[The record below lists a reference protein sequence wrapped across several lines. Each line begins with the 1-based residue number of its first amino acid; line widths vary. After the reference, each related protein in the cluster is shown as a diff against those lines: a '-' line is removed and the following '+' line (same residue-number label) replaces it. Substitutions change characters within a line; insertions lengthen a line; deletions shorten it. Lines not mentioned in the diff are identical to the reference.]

1 MEPDREGQVRDELA
15 VWRVELAAALGEPW
29 QWSDLD
35 PDAHTTAPIK
45 LDDASS
51 MSAPP
56 SSATPTPRGSVTVGV
71 AGADGAFSDVG
82 IDEPASPCADHS
94 STKQLRIGLPE
105 GYLKALSRAPGRLR
119 ARLFLAAVF
128 GPIEDRI
135 RPDEFLAAAIQL
147 ERSGNILRQA
157 RHLGLPAGY
166 VDCVD
171 KLCGWI
177 GQACNLRR
185 DNRVSYSLRL
195 PEAHAHTLET
205 LKPRERDEFVR
216 FALSISRAGISRNRL
231 VSDDY
236 RIRIA
241 CDCITWNLDRAPTV
255 VPVAE
260 VTQLILVL
268 EGLRE
273 GGAP

>member
-1 MEPDREGQVRDELA
+1 MEPDREGQVRDALA
-15 VWRVELAAALGEPW
+15 VWREEFAAALAKPW

-35 PDAHTTAPIK
+35 PDTDISSPTE
-45 LDDASS
+45 LDDVSS
-51 MSAPP
+51 INAPP
-56 SSATPTPRGSVTVGV
+56 SLVIPTPQGSVTVDV
-71 AGADGAFSDVG
+71 AGADGASSDVG
-82 IDEPASPCADHS
+82 IDKSASPSADHS

-105 GYLKALSRAPGRLR
+105 GYFKALSSAPERLR
-119 ARLFLAAVF
+119 VHLFLAAVF
-128 GPIEDRI
+128 GPMGARI

-147 ERSGNILRQA
+147 ERSGNILRQV

-166 VDCVD
+166 VDSVD
-171 KLCGWI
+171 KICRWI
-177 GQACNLRR
+177 GRACNLRR
-185 DNRVSYSLRL
+185 DNRVPYIPRL
-195 PEAHAHTLET
+195 PEAQAHALEA

-216 FALSISRAGISRNRL
+216 LALSISRAGVSRNRL

-236 RIRIA
+236 WIRIA
-241 CDCITWNLDRAPTV
+241 CDCITWNLERDPTV

-260 VTQLILVL
+260 VVPLIIVL

>member
-15 VWRVELAAALGEPW
+15 VWREEFAAALAEPW

-35 PDAHTTAPIK
+35 PDADISAPIQ

-56 SSATPTPRGSVTVGV
+56 SPVTPTPRGSVTVDV
-71 AGADGAFSDVG
+71 AGADGASLDGG
-82 IDEPASPCADHS
+82 IDESAIPCDNHS
-94 STKQLRIGLPE
+94 SRKQLRIGLPDDFS
-105 GYLKALSRAPGRLR
+105 KALSRRPERLR
-119 ARLFLAAVF
+119 TLLFVAAVF
-128 GPIEDRI
+128 GPIKARI

-147 ERSGNILRQA
+147 ERSGNILRQV
-157 RHLGLPAGY
+157 RHLGMPAGY

-171 KLCGWI
+171 KLCRWI
-177 GQACNLRR
+177 GRACNLSR
-185 DNRVSYSLRL
+185 DNRVSYSPRL
-195 PEAHAHTLET
+195 PEAQAHALAA
-205 LKPRERDEFVR
+205 LKPCEKDEFVR
-216 FALSISRAGISRNRL
+216 FALSISRAGVSHNRL

-236 RIRIA
+236 WIRIA
-241 CDCITWNLDRAPTV
+241 CDSIVWNLERAPTV

-260 VTQLILVL
+260 VIPLIVVL

>member
-15 VWRVELAAALGEPW
+15 VWREEFAAALGEPRE
-29 QWSDLD
+29 WSDLD
-35 PDAHTTAPIK
+35 PDAHTSAPIK
-45 LDDASS
+45 LDDSS
-51 MSAPP
+51 TRGAIP
-56 SSATPTPRGSVTVGV
+56 SSVTPTPRGSVTVGV
-71 AGADGAFSDVG
+71 AGADGASSDVG
-82 IDEPASPCADHS
+82 MDAPASPCADHS

-105 GYLKALSRAPGRLR
+105 GYLKALSRAPERLR

-147 ERSGNILRQA
+147 ERSGNILRQV

-166 VDCVD
+166 VAEVD
-171 KLCGWI
+171 KLCSWI
-177 GQACNLRR
+177 GRACNLRR
-185 DNRVSYSLRL
+185 DNRVSYCPRL
-195 PEAHAHTLET
+195 PDVQARALQS

-216 FALSISRAGISRNRL
+216 FALSISRAGVFRTRL

-236 RIRIA
+236 WIRVA
-241 CDCITWNLDRAPTV
+241 CDCITWNLERAPTV

-260 VTQLILVL
+260 IVPLIIVL

-273 GGAP
+273 GGAT